1 MKYDKRKQRE
11 RRHKR
16 VRAKVRGTSIKPRLS
31 VFRSN
36 RHIWAQLIDDVSGKT
51 MAAARDLE
59 LKDKPRSLTAGTAG
73 RYNFLPSNVGDEPVP
88 GAQSTSQERGKS
100 KKIKDKRTILAERV
114 GELIAQKALEK
125 KITAAVFDRGGY
137 KYHGIVK
144 AVAEGARK
152 GGLKL

>member
-16 VRAKVRGTSIKPRLS
+16 VRAKVRGTSLKPRLS

-59 LKDKPRSLTAGTAG
+59 LKDKPHSLTAGHYTS
-73 RYNFLPSNVGDEPVP
+73 LQSNVRSNPVP
-88 GAQSTSQERGKS
+88 GAQSISQERGKS

>member
-1 MKYDKRKQRE
+1 
-11 RRHKR
+11 
-16 VRAKVRGTSIKPRLS
+16 
-31 VFRSN
+31 
-36 RHIWAQLIDDVSGKT
+36 

-59 LKDKPRSLTAGTAG
+59 LKAKPRSLTAGHYTS
-73 RYNFLPSNVGDEPVP
+73 LQSNVGNNPVP
-88 GAQSTSQERGKS
+88 GAQSTSQERDKS

-125 KITAAVFDRGGY
+125 KITAVVFDRGGY